1 MSTHNLHT
9 LNSSLLALPVM
20 MIFTRRLLSN
30 YKSPGLI
37 KASSLDKKVKLI
49 EQRANRLTSLT
60 STLKNIVGYNHYG
73 LNE

>member
-30 YKSPGLI
+30 HKSPALI
-37 KASSLDKKVKLI
+37 KTSSLDKKLKLI
-49 EQRANRLTSLT
+49 EQRANRLTN
-60 STLKNIVGYNHYG
+60 TLKNIVGYNHRG

>member
-20 MIFTRRLLSN
+20 MIFTRRLLLN
-30 YKSPGLI
+30 YKSPALI
-37 KASSLDKKVKLI
+37 EASSLDKKVKLI
-49 EQRANRLTSLT
+49 EQRANRLTS
-60 STLKNIVGYNHYG
+60 TLKNIVGYNRHG